1 MNAMRNIT
9 IIYPALC
16 EKIITFRLTFLL
28 PEILSLRFFEPQQER
43 LRVDCLDSDRPFP
56 FRKCHHNAKTISS
69 PEGKNREGELNRHR
83 VRSGFVLH
91 TSISNCMLGISFIF
105 ALPQLQIEA

>member
-28 PEILSLRFFEPQQER
+28 PGILSLRFFEPQQER
-43 LRVDCLDSDRPFP
+43 LRV
-56 FRKCHHNAKTISS
+56 
-69 PEGKNREGELNRHR
+69 
-83 VRSGFVLH
+83 
-91 TSISNCMLGISFIF
+91 
-105 ALPQLQIEA
+105 LPLLQIGLVPSKSGTIMLKPYPVQREKTAKVN